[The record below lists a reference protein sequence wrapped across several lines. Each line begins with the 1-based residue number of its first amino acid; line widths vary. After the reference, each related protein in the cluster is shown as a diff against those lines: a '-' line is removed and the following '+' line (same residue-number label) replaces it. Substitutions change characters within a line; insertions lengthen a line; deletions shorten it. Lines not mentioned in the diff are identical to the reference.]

1 MADLEQ
7 SGYGEFDRLLA
18 LVRRTREVLDVLIG
32 QGELPAGGADY
43 LAGATLPHLEHVE
56 AGFRGWLRASEADLA
71 ELQYLVLQAAE
82 LRIAPPR
89 SPAERRAAAAEAAL
103 ESAISRRPQA
113 PLRRADAWTLLGLAH
128 TRLVLAFMPRL
139 PEDEVRYP
147 AGRRTYAD
155 IAVPRGP
162 AELMD
167 RIEELERELWRVASG
182 RRPRPL
188 DPGFRRTYGF
198 FDAADRLGGRTFG
211 RLS

>member
-1 MADLEQ
+1 MADLER
-7 SGYGEFDRLLA
+7 SGYSEFDRLLV

-56 AGFRGWLRASEADLA
+56 AGFRGWLRASEAGLA

-82 LRIAPPR
+82 LRLGPPR
-89 SPAERRAAAAEAAL
+89 SPAERRAATA
-103 ESAISRRPQA
+103 ESAVESAFPGRSRA
-113 PLRRADAWTLLGLAH
+113 PIRRADAWTLLGLAH

-139 PEDEVRYP
+139 PEEQVRYP

-167 RIEELERELWRVASG
+167 RIEELERQLWRVATG

-188 DPGFRRTYGF
+188 DPAFRRTYGF
-198 FDAADRLGGRTFG
+198 FDAADRLAGRAFG